1 MKKNITILLFFF
13 FAISACTPK
22 TAQIPKDILVVDALG
37 REVFFD
43 SLPQKIVIAGR
54 QTPMLVNF
62 FYLFET
68 ASEKIAAIERRSQ
81 SADSFLMI
89 IDPDIESKYSL
100 GRDAGVEQ
108 IAPLDPDVVILK
120 TSMRESVGSGL
131 EEIGIPVVYIDFESV
146 DQIYRD
152 LGIFAAIL
160 GEEERGT
167 SLINQYQSNK
177 KDIDAE
183 IDKASESP
191 NVVVMQSEDLDGDKA
206 FSVPSAIWLQTA
218 MINELGGNALWK
230 EAAQSGGWTSVNI
243 EQLLNW
249 NPDVLFVI
257 NYQGNAPA
265 IVEELAN
272 DPLWQNLDAVKN
284 DQIYSFAYDFLSW
297 DQPDPRWI
305 LGYSWLANKLYHEQ
319 ISAEQTMDIV
329 QSFYADF
336 YGLSEEEFNE
346 FIEPSINT
354 YFE

>member
-1 MKKNITILLFFF
+1 MKKNITFLLFFV
-13 FAISACTPK
+13 FAISACAPNE
-22 TAQIPKDILVVDALG
+22 AQLSKDIMVVDALG
-37 REVFFD
+37 REVSFD
-43 SLPQKIVIAGR
+43 SLPQKIVVAGR

-100 GRDAGVEQ
+100 ERDAGVEQ

-131 EEIGIPVVYIDFESV
+131 EEVGIPVVYIDFESV

-160 GEEERGT
+160 GEEERGN
-167 SLINQYQSNK
+167 SLIDLYQSIK
-177 KDIDAE
+177 ADIDAE
-183 IDKASESP
+183 IEKAPESP
-191 NVVVMQSEDLDGDKA
+191 NVVVMQSEDLDGENA

-218 MINELGGNALWK
+218 MVDELGGNALWK

-257 NYQGNAPA
+257 NYQGNAPI

-272 DPLWQNLDAVKN
+272 DPLWQNMKAVEN
-284 DQIYSFAYDFLSW
+284 GQTYPFAYDFLSW

-305 LGYSWLANKLYHEQ
+305 LGYSWLANKLYPKQ
-319 ISAEQTMDIV
+319 ISAEQTMDNV

-336 YGLSEEEFNE
+336 YGLSEDEFKK
-346 FIEPSINT
+346 FVEPKIST

>member
-1 MKKNITILLFFF
+1 MKKTLTFFLFFV

-22 TAQIPKDILVVDALG
+22 TAEIPKEIMVVDALG
-37 REVFFD
+37 REVLFD
-43 SLPQKIVIAGR
+43 SLPQKIVVAGR

-89 IDPDIESKYSL
+89 IHPDIESKYSL
-100 GRDAGVEQ
+100 ERDAGVEQ
-108 IAPLDPDVVILK
+108 IAPLDPDLVILK
-120 TSMRESVGSGL
+120 TSMRDSVGSGL

-160 GEEERGT
+160 GEEERGNL
-167 SLINQYQSNK
+167 LIDQYHMIK
-177 KDIDAE
+177 ADIDGE
-183 IDKASESP
+183 INEESDSP
-191 NVVVMQSEDLDGDKA
+191 NVVVMQSEDLEGEKT

-218 MINELGGNALWK
+218 MIDELGGNALWK
-230 EAAQSGGWTSVNI
+230 EAAQSGGWTTVNI

-249 NPDVLFVI
+249 NPDILFVI
-257 NYQGNAPA
+257 NYQGNAPS
-265 IVEELAN
+265 IVEGFAN
-272 DPLWQNLDAVKN
+272 DPLWQNLNAVEN
-284 DQIYSFAYDFLSW
+284 GQAYPFAYDFLSW

-305 LGYSWLANKLYHEQ
+305 LGYSWLASKLYPEQ
-319 ISAEQTMDIV
+319 ISTEQTMDIV
-329 QSFYADF
+329 QSFYSDF
-336 YGLSEEEFNE
+336 YGLSEDE
-346 FIEPSINT
+346 FIQFVEPRIST